1 MQQLPLGVR
10 LRDRAVFESYFA
22 AGNAEAKA
30 HLEQVAGGARHGA
43 SWIWGPPG
51 VGKTHLLQAVCARAG
66 AAGGAGYLPLAQFAA
81 SGPAVLE
88 GWAQL
93 DCVCLDEVNR
103 VAAIPAWE
111 AALFELYRV
120 LEERGAALVVAAE
133 DPPALVPW
141 TLRDLGSRLAACTVF
156 QLHELDES
164 AQREA
169 LTLRARLRGLE
180 LPPESAQY
188 LQRRLPREMTALCRV
203 LDTLDEAAL
212 RAQRRLTVPFIREV
226 LGDPEGAGTAL

>member
-22 AGNAEAKA
+22 AGNAEVKA
-30 HLEQVAGGARHGA
+30 HLEQVACGARHGA

-88 GWAQL
+88 GWGQL
-93 DCVCLDEVNR
+93 DCVCLDEVSR

-133 DPPALVPW
+133 EPPALVPW
-141 TLRDLGSRLAACTVF
+141 TLRDLGSRLAASTVF

-180 LPPESAQY
+180 LPPESVQY
-188 LQRRLPREMTALCRV
+188 LQRRLPREMTALCRM

-226 LGDPEGAGTAL
+226 LGDPEGTGAAL